1 MLLLRAFPGGSRA
14 FLVRSWT
21 GWERCVVVEATI
33 RASRGL
39 GFLPR
44 HVLFGVEDGSQEEVL
59 SAPGSGLSSALCLRA
74 GCPARSALLL
84 FLSQWCFA
92 VTSHLE
98 RHRLA
103 LGGEEA
109 MRKLCSDPASAFC
122 LHPPLRFLGRG
133 PRSLPRSSAVVMDS
147 GQSRPFLK
155 SRSVSSSY
163 SFLSPLQ

>member
-1 MLLLRAFPGGSRA
+1 MGEVLLLRPPSEPPEASGSCQDTSCLGWRMDHRRKSCPLQVQVFPLPCASE
-14 FLVRSWT
+14 LV
-21 GWERCVVVEATI
+21 A
-33 RASRGL
+33 L
-39 GFLPR
+39 
-44 HVLFGVEDGSQEEVL
+44 HVLLFSCSSPSGVLL
-59 SAPGSGLSSALCLRA
+59 SP
-74 GCPARSALLL
+74 P
-84 FLSQWCFA
+84 
-92 VTSHLE
+92 
-98 RHRLA
+98 RLA